1 MGMYICL
8 ASHWHR
14 LKRAVTPIDGAG
26 LFVAL
31 GISTRCRSAAG
42 KPTVLDQARDPAV
55 LHMSL
60 SDPRSVCSR
69 SDRLGPTVSGGDSV
83 HQLSALGHCDNVRA
97 SPIFVGGRAV
107 LVVIFLPQITSSV
120 MLAADEAELDQ
131 YSNQLRARQ
140 GCVPRF

>member
-31 GISTRCRSAAG
+31 VISTRCCSAAG

-69 SDRLGPTVSGGDSV
+69 SNRLGPTVSGGDSV
-83 HQLSALGHCDNVRA
+83 HQLSALCHRGNVRA
-97 SPIFVGGRAV
+97 SLSNLRRWTRDAGRDISAANH
-107 LVVIFLPQITSSV
+107 FL
-120 MLAADEAELDQ
+120 
-131 YSNQLRARQ
+131 SNARR
-140 GCVPRF
+140 G